1 MADTRQAHGEQA
13 TDAGVR
19 LENRGGWFAPFLAWF
34 EGRVQPFPPEAPEQP
49 SPSLLPFLWHY
60 SRPVAPWLLLMSALT
75 VAVSVL
81 EVMLFGFLGNLIDWL
96 GERDPSSVF
105 SEDTSLLLW
114 MGFVILVLLPLTVFL
129 QSTVLHQTI
138 LGNFVMTIRWKA
150 HRWMLGQSYGFYQDE
165 FAGRVATRVMQTSL
179 AARDVIMK
187 VLDVLVY
194 VGVYFLGSLILV
206 ASFSPWMAAPF
217 LLWLGGYVVILR
229 YFMPQLKALSRKQAD
244 ARSVM
249 TGRVVDS
256 YTNIMTVKLFAHAGH
271 EAGYARE
278 SMDGFLKTVY
288 PQMRLVTLLQSSLS
302 LINGALLFAVGA
314 MGLLLWSKGAVGV
327 GAVAVGVGLVLRLQG
342 IAHWIMWELSGLF
355 ESVGVVYDGM
365 GMLSKSRAVQDR
377 PDAMPLAVP
386 RGEISFESVSF
397 DYGRRPR
404 GIATADEQGS
414 SAGAVE
420 DLGDEHESLRSAVI
434 KDLSLLIKGGE
445 KVGLVGRSGAGKT
458 TLTNLILRL
467 YDVESGVVS
476 IDGQNVADVTQESL
490 RRHVGVVTQDS
501 SLLHRSVR
509 DNIAYGRRD
518 ATEEDIIAAA
528 RRANAFDFIQ
538 DLEDPEGRRGFDA
551 HVGERGVKLSGG
563 QRQRISIARMFL
575 KDAPILVLDEAT
587 SALDSEV
594 EAAIQENLD
603 ALMHGKTVI
612 AIAHRLST
620 IAAMDRLIVMDAGAI
635 VEEGTHATLSQGNGL
650 YAELWARQSGGFL
663 DVPENANQSALI

>member
-1 MADTRQAHGEQA
+1 MAEDSTTA
-13 TDAGVR
+13 TDDVS
-19 LENRGGWFAPFLAWF
+19 LENRGGIFAPLLAWF
-34 EGRVQPFPPEAPEQP
+34 ERRVKPFPEEPPTRP
-49 SPSLLPFLWHY
+49 PDKLLPFLWHY
-60 SRPVAPWLLLMSALT
+60 ARTVWPWLMLMSALT
-75 VAVSVL
+75 VVVSVL
-81 EVMLFGFLGNLIDWL
+81 EVMLFAFLGNLIDWL
-96 GERDPSSVF
+96 GTREPAEVF
-105 SEDTSLLLW
+105 SEDASMLVW
-114 MGFVILVLLPLTVFL
+114 MGVVILIALPLAVFL
-129 QSTVLHQTI
+129 QSTVLHQTV

-165 FAGRVATRVMQTSL
+165 FAGRVATRVMQSSL

-194 VGVYFLGSLILV
+194 VGVYFVGSLVLV
-206 ASFSPWMAAPF
+206 ASFSVWMALPF
-217 LLWLGGYVVILR
+217 IVWLIAYTVMLR
-229 YFMPQLKALSRKQAD
+229 YFMPQLKALSRKQAN

-271 EAGYARE
+271 EAGYARD
-278 SMDGFLKTVY
+278 SMDGFLRTVY

-302 LINGALLFAVGA
+302 FINGMLLFTVAAAGLWLWSRGMVTVGA
-314 MGLLLWSKGAVGV
+314 I
-327 GAVAVGVGLVLRLQG
+327 AVGVGLVLRLQG

-365 GMLSKSRAVQDR
+365 AMLSRARAVQDVEQ
-377 PDAMPLAVP
+377 AAELAVP
-386 RGEISFESVSF
+386 SGAIRFDSVSF
-397 DYGRRPR
+397 DYGRLPR
-404 GIATADEQGS
+404 GIATANSEDERGTS
-414 SAGAVE
+414 
-420 DLGDEHESLRSAVI
+420 DERPAVI
-434 KDLSLLIKGGE
+434 SELSLTIRGGE
-445 KVGLVGRSGAGKT
+445 KIGLVGRSGAGKT

-467 YDVESGVVS
+467 YDVESGQITV
-476 IDGQNVADVTQESL
+476 DEQNVAEVSQESL

-501 SLLHRSVR
+501 SLLHRSVFE
-509 DNIAYGRRD
+509 NIAYGRRG
-518 ATEEDIIAAA
+518 ASEEDVIAAA
-528 RRANAFDFIQ
+528 RRASAWDFIQ
-538 DLEDPEGRRGFDA
+538 SLEDADGRKGLEA

-594 EAAIQENLD
+594 EAVIQENLD

-635 VEEGTHATLSQGNGL
+635 VEEGTHAELSAGNGL

-663 DVPENANQSALI
+663 ESAKPGLAAG